1 MAEQSPNKPDD
12 RVVDIRAAAAA
23 RQARE
28 QEQNSPIKDLRKY
41 EQSGVHDDYRE
52 RMIVN
57 IVAVGFLVALI
68 GAGIWIADTMAS
80 MRKNQDEAIQW
91 MKKATALEEQMSPPS
106 GPPSLIKPTH
116 EMFGEI
122 LLRAGKPAEAAE
134 QFKIALLRQPN
145 RARSLLGAARAAA
158 QSGNQAAAS
167 AAYTA
172 FLEQWKKADEGLA
185 ELREARDYLKR

>member
-41 EQSGVHDDYRE
+41 EQPRGHDDYRE

-80 MRKNQDEAIQW
+80 MRKNQDCV
-91 MKKATALEEQMSPPS
+91 LS
-106 GPPSLIKPTH
+106 GRRGCTPVDAGPTQ
-116 EMFGEI
+116 
-122 LLRAGKPAEAAE
+122 R
-134 QFKIALLRQPN
+134 
-145 RARSLLGAARAAA
+145 
-158 QSGNQAAAS
+158 
-167 AAYTA
+167 
-172 FLEQWKKADEGLA
+172 W
-185 ELREARDYLKR
+185 